1 MTDDYS
7 SLAQDVEKKFLD
19 WFGDPV
25 PTEASLPAEAGH
37 SIENS
42 VPTDPPHIADANH
55 INHRTHRTRKR
66 QVAHS
71 TKLLGM
77 LFFGFIGAVSSG
89 IGAYFFL
96 YNSIK
101 EGWYSDNWLSQ
112 SNVILFA
119 TFLGFGFGLFIFYI
133 ILQEEK

>member
-7 SLAQDVEKKFLD
+7 PLAHDVEKKFQD

-25 PTEASLPAEAGH
+25 SAEASLPAEVDH
-37 SIENS
+37 SIERP
-42 VPTDPPHIADANH
+42 VPIDLPHTADANH
-55 INHRTHRTRKR
+55 IKHRTRKR
-66 QVAHS
+66 QGAYP
-71 TKLLGM
+71 TNLIGM